1 MLVLS
6 RKENESIQIGEN
18 VVVKVVSI
26 GNGRVRL
33 AIDAPREISI
43 VRGELVEAIRNQ
55 AAGPLNNP
63 VDAQPSAVR
72 AVVS

>member
-43 VRGELVEAIRNQ
+43 VRGELVEAVRNQ
-55 AAGPLNNP
+55 SAAPLNSP
-63 VDAQPSAVR
+63 VEAKPAAAP

>member
-6 RKENESIQIGEN
+6 RRENESICIGEN
-18 VVVKVVSI
+18 VVVKVVSV

-43 VRGELVEAIRNQ
+43 VRGELVESLRNP
-55 AAGPLNNP
+55 AAAPLTDP
-63 VDAQPSAVR
+63 VDAKSTTPP

>member
-6 RKENESIQIGEN
+6 RKENESIRIGEN
-18 VVVKVVSI
+18 VVVKVVAI

-43 VRGELVEAIRNQ
+43 VRGELVGSHCNQ
-55 AAGPLNNP
+55 TAATLNGP
-63 VDAQPSAVR
+63 VDAKSPTPP